1 MELKMKNFKKI
12 SVVPFLLLVI
22 ILGGSG
28 YAKLYKYKDENGVWR
43 FTDSP
48 VTDEQV
54 SESMEESAAT
64 ANVSSRDL
72 LSQLLEKIEPK
83 NDIEKASMATIGI
96 QTPAGF
102 GSGFFVTNDGYILT
116 NKHVLKGSEQVIQQT
131 EQDYQQV
138 ETEIENAKAA
148 IRKKE
153 AELENVELELEM
165 YKASLEEEIDHNV
178 RWAGED
184 KYNVARVQIQ
194 KWKTALNKD
203 RQELAKLEASI
214 AESEDDFHFIVNS
227 ADFAHHF
234 TIFLADNSEL
244 YVNLIKVSDQ
254 HDLALLKL
262 DGYKTPVIE
271 TLKSDQLPTGER
283 VFAIGNPVG
292 LKNSVAAGIMS
303 GHENGFVKTDAKIY
317 PGNSGSPLVDKDGR
331 VVGINTMKLLTRN
344 FEGLGFAIPIE
355 TALAEFQPYLPNH

>member
-1 MELKMKNFKKI
+1 MKI
-12 SVVPFLLLVI
+12 IIVPFLLLVI
-22 ILGGSG
+22 FFGGWG

-54 SESMEESAAT
+54 SESMEESSASVKT
-64 ANVSSRDL
+64 ASRDL
-72 LSQLLEKIEPK
+72 VSQLLEKMAPK
-83 NDIEKASMATIGI
+83 NDLEKASMATIGI

-102 GSGFFVTNDGYILT
+102 GSGFFVTNDGFIIT
-116 NKHVLKGSEQVIQQT
+116 NKHVLRGSEQVIQQT
-131 EQDYQQV
+131 EQKYQEV
-138 ETEIENAKAA
+138 EAEIEEAKAA
-148 IRKKE
+148 IRQKE
-153 AELENVELELEM
+153 AEIEKAELEVEM
-165 YKASLEEEIDHNV
+165 YKASLDEEDDRSV
-178 RWAGED
+178 RWAGEK
-184 KYNVARVQIQ
+184 KYHIARVQIQ

-203 RQELAKLEASI
+203 RQKLAELQASI
-214 AESEDDFHFIVNS
+214 AQNKDDFHFTVNS
-227 ADFAHHF
+227 AEFAHHF

-262 DGYKTPVIE
+262 DGYKTPEIQ
-271 TLKSDQLPTGER
+271 TLDSDQIPTGER

-292 LKNSVAAGIMS
+292 LKNSVAAGILS

-317 PGNSGSPLVDKDGR
+317 PGNSGGPLVDKDGR
-331 VVGINTMKLLTRN
+331 VIGINTMKLLTRN

-355 TALAEFQPYLPNH
+355 TALAEFRPYLPNP